1 MEIFIREDDHRN
13 LGMEICRGMRSSV
26 DKDVAC
32 FPRNSVLLVPVL
44 PGSWVLPQDLPLD
57 LVDAG
62 QDVPVSCSCL
72 SLRAAGAG
80 RPDDQK
86 PSQWQTGVG
95 RIDRLG
101 RTLSR
106 NALGSGDRAVGR

>member
-1 MEIFIREDDHRN
+1 MWKN
-13 LGMEICRGMRSSV
+13 LSSR
-26 DKDVAC
+26 KRDVAR
-32 FPRNSVLLVPVL
+32 FSRNSVLLVPVL

-80 RPDDQK
+80 RPNDK
-86 PSQWQTGVG
+86 NRANG
-95 RIDRLG
+95 RLG
-101 RTLSR
+101 WDGLT
-106 NALGSGDRAVGR
+106 D